1 LPPAARERRPLICR
15 ISSHG
20 FSFCLTRPGVLRLL
34 TAIVRPVIPSFEH
47 GPDPDASPCRGIL
60 SLRLRYVPYDADDDA
75 VGGDAERRADLAAR
89 RSAGREQP
97 AGQWAAG
104 GVEDAGRRAEGA
116 DYAPADGPGS
126 PGGVVHVESSSPH
139 FSSDGN
145 RCWLVRDGQV
155 VASFDYVSGVAIL
168 GPAGQ
173 PDWAKVEP

>member
-1 LPPAARERRPLICR
+1 MLRTL
-15 ISSHG
+15 
-20 FSFCLTRPGVLRLL
+20 LLRLA
-34 TAIVRPVIPSFEH
+34 AILLVCGCATSRTMQTTTPLVQTPDGGQISLHVVQQAGNNLPGS
-47 GPDPDASPCRGIL
+47 GPLAVWKTPDGAQKVLITL
-60 SLRLRYVPYDADDDA
+60 L
-75 VGGDAERRADLAAR
+75 
-89 RSAGREQP
+89 P
-97 AGQWAAG
+97 A
-104 GVEDAGRRAEGA
+104 
-116 DYAPADGPGS
+116 PGS